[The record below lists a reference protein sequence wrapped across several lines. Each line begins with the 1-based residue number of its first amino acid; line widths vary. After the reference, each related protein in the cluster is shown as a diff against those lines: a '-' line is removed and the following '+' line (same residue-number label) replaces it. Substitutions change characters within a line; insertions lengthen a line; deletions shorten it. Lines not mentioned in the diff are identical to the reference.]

1 MTMKRCPIC
10 GEKYSETYR
19 DCPFCEEE
27 EALLEGEDRQALQ
40 RRLEESA
47 QKKHQYNRI

>member
-1 MTMKRCPIC
+1 MAMKRCPIC

-27 EALLEGEDRQALQ
+27 DALREGEEI
-40 RRLEESA
+40 RRNVHGG
-47 QKKHQYNRI
+47 K